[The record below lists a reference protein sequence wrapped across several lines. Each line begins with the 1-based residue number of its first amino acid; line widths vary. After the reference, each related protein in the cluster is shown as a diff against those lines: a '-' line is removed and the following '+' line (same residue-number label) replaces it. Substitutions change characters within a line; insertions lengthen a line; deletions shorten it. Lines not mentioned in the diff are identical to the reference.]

1 MKRFTLI
8 VTMAVM
14 MAMPVMAE
22 RVSPETAQKVAK
34 TFLTNNGVK
43 SAQLTDLSKAAG
55 FPNLY
60 IFNADPGFVV
70 MAADDCA
77 RPILGYSLTD
87 RFDTDNMPKNMRW
100 WLQQYSDEIQWGI
113 ENGIQPDNS
122 TATEWNCL
130 KEGIQTRGQ
139 SEVVVSPLI
148 DTRWNQGD
156 PYNMYCP
163 NNSVTGCVATAMAQV
178 MKYWDYPEQG
188 QGNHSYT
195 PEMHPE
201 YGELSVD
208 FSATTYDWN
217 NMTNTYGASSTDVQK
232 QAVAT
237 LMYHCGVSVDMNY
250 DPTSSGAAGALVPL
264 SLVNYFKYASS
275 ATFLS
280 KDNYTND
287 QWIALLKLELDERRP
302 VFYVGSY
309 EKIVNNETVT
319 GGHAFVCD
327 GYRTDDYFHFNW
339 GWGGVKDNY
348 FAIGALNPSSG
359 GIGSGS
365 GSYNLYNGIAAWV
378 EPVSNLDAPV
388 ISVMASGKS
397 LILSWETINNA
408 DSYIIYKNNQKIAIN
423 VTGSSYTDNDIVSG
437 NYYEYYV
444 RAVNSDTT
452 SNPSNHATGMSV
464 FRDIT
469 PSELTAEI
477 NVTNVVLNWT
487 GYEGNQSFELHYAT
501 ASDNLGWCADKDNP
515 GTYWGQ
521 RYPAASMANFAG
533 MEISRISCYFY
544 YASNYTL
551 YAFNGEM
558 VEIDKLCERS
568 YSKANAGME
577 WIDFNFDTPLQIDC
591 SKDLWIVLYNNDSKA
606 LYPALSGY
614 YSGDNNTEGKY
625 IASTL
630 EDLPYTISSSDI
642 SWLIK
647 ATLTDGTYTYHL
659 YDNGVSVEDDIT
671 ATSYT
676 VTNPANNTAH
686 QYTVKTNYYGGES
699 AASNMA
705 GITMGTSSL
714 ASLEMAAND
723 KMTVTKNSQLTV
735 TGTLGN
741 DNAAN
746 LVIEDGAQLIHSNA
760 VKATLKKD
768 ITGYGSD
775 PAVKTGWYTIASPV
789 TEDVMPSTEN
799 ALLSGTYDL
808 FYYDEPNH
816 HWMNHKAGAFNLTHK
831 QGYLYANSTNKT
843 LDFAGEM
850 MATNTAN
857 VSKKLDYDCTIESLK
872 GINLVGNPFSRNL
885 VSGDLQ
891 LDGTPITT
899 YYTVEGGD
907 EIVSRDLASNPI
919 KPGQGFLVQVGATNK
934 SLVFNPASK
943 DASQPAFV
951 CIEAGNDSF
960 VDRAYVQ
967 IGHGN
972 TLRKITI
979 NDNVPHVFVQ
989 LNHGDYAAANLEAV
1003 QGEIPVGFKAVA
1015 NGTHTLTVSTKGLET
1030 DYLHL
1035 IDNMTGADIDLLATP
1050 NYTFDAKTTD
1060 YTSRFRLIFSENDG
1074 SSTGTETTNFA
1085 YVSNGE
1091 IVITDGPSTSSGT
1104 YTLQVWDMMGRVIVS
1119 HSGHTRCVPT
1129 AGIPAGVYVLRLIDG
1144 ENTMTQKIVIE

>member
-1 MKRFTLI
+1 MI
-8 VTMAVM
+8 VALLLMAVM
-14 MAMPVMAE
+14 PMMAE
-22 RVSPETAQKVAK
+22 RVTSETARKVAT
-34 TFLTNNGVK
+34 TFLNNNGAK
-43 SAQLTDLSKAAG
+43 STQLTDLSKAAG

-60 IFNADPGFVV
+60 IFTTENSFVV

-77 RPILGYSLTD
+77 QPILGYSLSD
-87 RFDTDNMPKNMRW
+87 KFIVEDMPENLRW

-397 LILSWETINNA
+397 LILSWEAINNA

-444 RAVNSDTT
+444 RSVNSDTT

-501 ASDNLGWCADKDNP
+501 ASDNSGWCADKDNP

-630 EDLPYTISSSDI
+630 EDLPTNICDIQDI
-642 SWLIK
+642 SWLFVT
-647 ATLTDGTYTYHL
+647 TLTDGTYTYNL
-659 YDNGVSVEDDIT
+659 YDNSVSVANDIA
-671 ATSYT
+671 ATSYS
-676 VTNPANNTAH
+676 VANPATNSIH

-699 AASNMA
+699 AASNVA
-705 GITMGTSSL
+705 GLALGTTTINHDFSL
-714 ASLEMAAND
+714 NAND
-723 KMTVTKNSQLTV
+723 KMTVAENSSLTV
-735 TGTLGN
+735 TGTLSNANPENLILENGAQIVHNSEGVQATVKKTITPYTAN
-741 DNAAN
+741 DN
-746 LVIEDGAQLIHSNA
+746 
-760 VKATLKKD
+760 
-768 ITGYGSD
+768 
-775 PAVKTGWYTIASPV
+775 GWNFIASPV
-789 TEDVMPSTEN
+789 TENLTPSTDNGLIANE
-799 ALLSGTYDL
+799 YDL
-808 FYYDEPNH
+808 YYYDEPEH
-816 HWMNHKAGAFNLTHK
+816 HWRNYRKSTFDLAYK
-831 QGYLYANSTNKT
+831 QGYLYANNTETT
-843 LDFAGEM
+843 LQFEGTLVASNAAVPVTGLSHS
-850 MATNTAN
+850 AKILN
-857 VSKKLDYDCTIESLK
+857 
-872 GINLVGNPFSRNL
+872 GFNLVGNPFACNAFVNQDFFGVNGNSVAKLAPTDRAITPCEGIFVKADSDAYTVTFTRANGAKANGNGKCLDL
-885 VSGDLQ
+885 VVTQGKTTLDRARVRLGEGTNMEKFT
-891 LDGTPITT
+891 LDGN
-899 YYTVEGGD
+899 ESAQLSLWQD
-907 EIVSRDLASNPI
+907 
-919 KPGQGFLVQVGATNK
+919 GQ
-934 SLVFNPASK
+934 
-943 DASQPAFV
+943 
-951 CIEAGNDSF
+951 
-960 VDRAYVQ
+960 
-967 IGHGN
+967 
-972 TLRKITI
+972 
-979 NDNVPHVFVQ
+979 
-989 LNHGDYAAANLEAV
+989 DYAVAYADGQSELPLN
-1003 QGEIPVGFKAVA
+1003 FKASE
-1015 NGTHTLTVSTKGLET
+1015 NGTYSIGIETNSLEL
-1030 DYLHL
+1030 DYMHL
-1035 IDNMTGADIDLLATP
+1035 IDNMTGADIDLLTMP
-1050 NYTFDAKTTD
+1050 SYTFEAMTTD
-1060 YTSRFRLIFSENDG
+1060 YASRFRLVFAADDA
-1074 SSTGTETTNFA
+1074 STGSASDATFA

-1091 IVITDGPSTSSGT
+1091 IVVVGNAVGDAGT
-1104 YTLQVWDMMGRVIVS
+1104 ASLQVVDIMGRVIRNCADVARNVS
-1119 HSGHTRCVPT
+1119 TQEMT
-1129 AGIPAGVYVLRLIDG
+1129 AGIYVLRLIDG
-1144 ENTMTQKIVIE
+1144 DNVRTQKIVIE